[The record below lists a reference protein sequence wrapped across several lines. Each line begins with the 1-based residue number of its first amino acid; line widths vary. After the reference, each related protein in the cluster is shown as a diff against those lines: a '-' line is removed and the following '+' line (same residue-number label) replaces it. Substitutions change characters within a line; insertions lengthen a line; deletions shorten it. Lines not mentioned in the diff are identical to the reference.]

1 MNHVR
6 NKKYKEENMFGL
18 EIYMK
23 LSASVMKEMQSNLVF
38 LFLARKYKII
48 VTALKLENYYKI
60 VHRGFLN

>member
-48 VTALKLENYYKI
+48 VTVLKLENYYKI

>member
-38 LFLARKYKII
+38 LF
-48 VTALKLENYYKI
+48 
-60 VHRGFLN
+60 